1 MEETI
6 TNNLAMIGL
15 LVFQS
20 NQNTKS
26 QAPSPREDQCPGK
39 INISFEQE
47 KPIRGR
53 GRNESRGKGE
63 QQKKTGEEES
73 KIEKR
78 LREK

>member
-1 MEETI
+1 
-6 TNNLAMIGL
+6 
-15 LVFQS
+15 VFQS

-26 QAPSPREDQCPGK
+26 QALSPREDQCPGK

-63 QQKKTGEEES
+63 QQKKQG
-73 KIEKR
+73 KK
-78 LREK
+78 KAK